1 MAFTGTNSMVQVGV
15 SMVLQD
21 RFTQEAGKI
30 SGSFNGMMNEINNW
44 NRGIN
49 MAIGYSFDAGRAMI
63 GGMYDAYKY
72 SAGVSK
78 EILLA
83 AKMSGAT
90 TKQQNEMFR
99 LAQEINSRNPL
110 TALDIASG
118 EKFMAMA
125 GNAPDQIKKMIEPA
139 AQLAAIFGM
148 NLGGKGGVADL
159 MTNIMATFN
168 IPGTQAID
176 VVDKLGIATTSTNMS
191 LNDLAAAFQYSGA
204 EFRNAKMDM
213 GTAAAAIG
221 VLGDQGIQASS
232 AGTALANMYRY
243 LTLSITG
250 QRKKGYEALKAIGI
264 DPKSLLDAKGNL
276 KDISTLIKTIGDH
289 LGKDAS
295 TQKATS
301 FFYNAVGVR
310 GSRALSGLLQDYWT
324 GRNKLETVLAKYN
337 DPKNADWTN
346 KAMQDYMNSP
356 QGKIDVL
363 TSSFE
368 NLKVSAGAALA
379 DVFNPILKGLTVI
392 AQVVNTITN
401 TGFGGWVIRIGS
413 MSLMIFTAI
422 QGFRMIYM
430 TTRMITTTFRQ
441 QNLQQTQQQTR
452 LVAMNAVYAQIEAHL
467 RTMVALQMQ
476 LTGMQMAPGTRMIL
490 PMGGTLGKSKGGKVT
505 VGVPTSISPNGRITP
520 GGYANAIS
528 GAAGAVAG
536 AAAGAAGAAAAAGGR
551 AAAGATIG
559 VGSRIL
565 GFLGGPWG
573 IGLSIGIPIIVDLLG
588 KWFSKDQEENDEAA
602 KRQDDLIQMQNL
614 IQQNMRGDITN
625 AVREG
630 VIQGNAQSPQRLRL
644 DYNSSV
650 HPGSSPAFSEDT
662 DFNYTI
668 IN

>member
-264 DPKSLLDAKGNL
+264 DPKSLLTAKGDL
-276 KDISTLIKTIGDH
+276 KDIATIIKIIGDH
-289 LGKDAS
+289 LGKNAS

-310 GSRALSGLLQDYWT
+310 GSRAMSALLQDYWT

-441 QNLQQTQQQTR
+441 QNLQQTQQQTK

-528 GAAGAVAG
+528 GAAGA
-536 AAAGAAGAAAAAGGR
+536 AAGAAGAAAAAGGR

-602 KRQDDLIQMQNL
+602 KRQEDLIQMQNL
-614 IQQNMRGDITN
+614 IQQNMSGNITN

-650 HPGSSPAFSEDT
+650 HPGSGPAFSEDT

>member
-30 SGSFNGMMNEINNW
+30 SGSFKGMMNEINDW

-90 TKQQNEMFR
+90 TQQQNEMFR

-168 IPGTQAID
+168 IPGTQATD

-204 EFRNAKMDM
+204 EFRNAKLDM

-264 DPKSLLDAKGNL
+264 EPKSLLDAKGNL
-276 KDISTLIKTIGDH
+276 KDISTLVKTIGDH

-324 GRNKLETVLAKYN
+324 GRNKLETVMAKYN

-346 KAMQDYMNSP
+346 KAMQDYMKSP
-356 QGKIDVL
+356 QGRIDAL

-379 DVFNPILKGLTVI
+379 DVFNPILKGITTI
-392 AQVVNTITN
+392 SNVVNQITN
-401 TGFGGWVIRIGS
+401 TGFGGWIIRVGS
-413 MSLMIFTAI
+413 MSVMIFTAI

-430 TTRMITTTFRQ
+430 TTRMITTTFQQ
-441 QNLQQTQQQTR
+441 QNAQQTQQQAK
-452 LVAMNAVYAQIEAHL
+452 LVGMNAVYTQMEAHL

-476 LTGMQMAPGTRMIL
+476 LTGLQMAPGTRMTL
-490 PMGGTLGKSKGGKVT
+490 PMGGTLGKSKSGNVT

-528 GAAGAVAG
+528 TATGAAAG
-536 AAAGAAGAAAAAGGR
+536 AAAGAAGR
-551 AAAGATIG
+551 AAAGATVG

-588 KWFSKDQEENDEAA
+588 KWFNKDQEENDAEAR
-602 KRQDDLIQMQNL
+602 RQEDLMQMQNL
-614 IQQNMRGDITN
+614 IQQNMAGNITN

-630 VIQGNAQSPQRLRL
+630 VIQGNSQSPQRLTI
-644 DYNSSV
+644 DYNGTV
-650 HPGSSPAFSEDT
+650 NPGAMPSFNNDP
-662 DFNYTI
+662 DFNFTLV
-668 IN
+668 N

>member
-118 EKFMAMA
+118 ERFMAMA

-168 IPGTQAID
+168 IPGSQATD

-289 LGKDAS
+289 LGKNAS

-310 GSRALSGLLQDYWT
+310 GSRAMSALLQDYWT

-441 QNLQQTQQQTR
+441 QNLHQTQQQTR

-476 LTGMQMAPGTRMIL
+476 LTGMQMAPGTRMNL

-528 GAAGAVAG
+528 SAAG

-551 AAAGATIG
+551 VAAKATFSLG
-559 VGSRIL
+559 RTLL
-565 GFLGGPWG
+565 GFLGGWP
-573 IGLSIGIPIIVDLLG
+573 GLAISIGAPVIIDLLG
-588 KWFSKDQEENDEAA
+588 GIFKDNKESNDEAA
-602 KRQDDLIQMQNL
+602 KRQEDLIQMQNL
-614 IQQNMRGDITN
+614 IQQNMSGNITN

-650 HPGSSPAFSEDT
+650 HPGSGPAFSEDT

>member
-90 TKQQNEMFR
+90 TQQQNELFR
-99 LAQEINSRNPL
+99 LAQEINARNPL

-118 EKFMAMA
+118 ERFMAMA

-168 IPGTQAID
+168 IPGSQATD

-250 QRKKGYEALKAIGI
+250 QRKKGYEALQAIGI
-264 DPKSLLDAKGNL
+264 DPKSLLTAKGDL
-276 KDISTLIKTIGDH
+276 KDIATIVKIIGDH
-289 LGKDAS
+289 LGKNAS

-310 GSRALSGLLQDYWT
+310 GSRAMSALLQDYWT

-337 DPKNADWTN
+337 DPNNANWTSN
-346 KAMQDYMNSP
+346 TMQDYMKSP
-356 QGKIDVL
+356 QGRIDAL

-392 AQVVNTITN
+392 FQIVNNITN
-401 TGFGGWVIRIGS
+401 TGFGGWIIRVGS
-413 MSLMIFTAI
+413 MSVMIFTAI

-441 QNLQQTQQQTR
+441 QNLQQTQQQTK

-476 LTGMQMAPGTRMIL
+476 LTGMQMAPGTRMNL
-490 PMGGTLGKSKGGKVT
+490 PMGGTLGKSRGGRVT

-528 GAAGAVAG
+528 GAAGA
-536 AAAGAAGAAAAAGGR
+536 AAGAAGAAAAAGR
-551 AAAGATIG
+551 VAAGATLG

-602 KRQDDLIQMQNL
+602 KRQEDLIQMQNL

-650 HPGSSPAFSEDT
+650 HPGSGPAFSDDT

>member
-30 SGSFNGMMNEINNW
+30 SGSFKGMMNEINDW

-90 TKQQNEMFR
+90 TQQQNEMFR

-139 AQLAAIFGM
+139 SQLAAIFGM

-168 IPGTQAID
+168 IPGTQAAE

-191 LNDLAAAFQYSGA
+191 LDDLAAAFQYSGA

-243 LTLSITG
+243 LTLSIAG

-264 DPKSLLDAKGNL
+264 EPKSLLDAKGNL

-324 GRNKLETVLAKYN
+324 GRNKLETVIAKYN

-346 KAMQDYMNSP
+346 KAMQDYMKSP
-356 QGKIDVL
+356 QGKIDAL

-379 DVFNPILKGLTVI
+379 DVFNPILKGITTI
-392 AQVVNTITN
+392 SNVVNQITN
-401 TGFGGWVIRIGS
+401 TGFGGWVIRVGS
-413 MSLMIFTAI
+413 MSVMIFTVI

-430 TTRMITTTFRQ
+430 TTRMITTTFQQ
-441 QNLQQTQQQTR
+441 QNAQQTQQQAK
-452 LVAMNAVYAQIEAHL
+452 LVGMNAVYTQIEAHL

-476 LTGMQMAPGTRMIL
+476 LTGLQMAPGTRMTL
-490 PMGGTLGKSKGGKVT
+490 PMGGTLGKSKSGNVT

-528 GAAGAVAG
+528 TAAGATVG
-536 AAAGAAGAAAAAGGR
+536 AAAGAAGR
-551 AAAGATIG
+551 AAAGATVG

-588 KWFSKDQEENDEAA
+588 RWFNKDQEENDEAA
-602 KRQDDLIQMQNL
+602 KRQEDLMQMQNL
-614 IQQNMRGDITN
+614 IQQNMAGNITN

-630 VIQGNAQSPQRLRL
+630 VIQGNSQSPQRLTI
-644 DYNSSV
+644 DYNGTV
-650 HPGSSPAFSEDT
+650 NPGAMPSFNNDT
-662 DFNYTI
+662 DFNFTLV
-668 IN
+668 N

>member
-90 TKQQNEMFR
+90 TQQQNELFR
-99 LAQEINSRNPL
+99 LAQEINARNPL
-110 TALDIASG
+110 TDVDITSG

-125 GNAPDQIKKMIEPA
+125 GNAPEQIKKMIEPA

-168 IPGTQAID
+168 IPGSQATD

-250 QRKKGYEALKAIGI
+250 QRKKGYEALQAIGI
-264 DPKSLLDAKGNL
+264 DPKSLLTAKGDL
-276 KDISTLIKTIGDH
+276 KDIATIVKIIGDH
-289 LGKDAS
+289 LGKNAS

-310 GSRALSGLLQDYWT
+310 GSRAMSALLQDYWT

-337 DPKNADWTN
+337 DPNNANWTSN
-346 KAMQDYMNSP
+346 TMQDYMKSP
-356 QGKIDVL
+356 QGRIDAL

-379 DVFNPILKGLTVI
+379 EVFNPILKGLTVI
-392 AQVVNTITN
+392 SQVVNTITN
-401 TGFGGWVIRIGS
+401 TGFGGWIIRIGS
-413 MSLMIFTAI
+413 MSVMIFTAI

-452 LVAMNAVYAQIEAHL
+452 LVAMNTVYAQMEAHL

-476 LTGMQMAPGTRMIL
+476 LTGMSMAPGTRMNL

-520 GGYANAIS
+520 GGYANVIS
-528 GAAGAVAG
+528 SAAG

-602 KRQDDLIQMQNL
+602 KRQEDLIQMQNL

-630 VIQGNAQSPQRLRL
+630 VIQGNAQSPQRVRV
-644 DYNSSV
+644 DYNGSV
-650 HPGSSPAFSEDT
+650 HPGSGPAFSDDT

>member
-90 TKQQNEMFR
+90 TQQQNEMFR

-139 AQLAAIFGM
+139 SQLAAIFGM

-264 DPKSLLDAKGNL
+264 DPKSLLTAKGDL
-276 KDISTLIKTIGDH
+276 KDIATIIKIIGDH
-289 LGKDAS
+289 LGKNAS

-310 GSRALSGLLQDYWT
+310 GSRAMSALLQDYWT

-337 DPKNADWTN
+337 DPNNANWASNT
-346 KAMQDYMNSP
+346 MQDYINSP
-356 QGKIDVL
+356 QGRIDVL

-392 AQVVNTITN
+392 SQVVNSITN

-413 MSLMIFTAI
+413 MSVMIFTAI

-441 QNLQQTQQQTR
+441 QNLQQTQQQTK

-476 LTGMQMAPGTRMIL
+476 LTGMQMAPGTRMNL

-520 GGYANAIS
+520 GGYVNAIS
-528 GAAGAVAG
+528 SAAG

-551 AAAGATIG
+551 VAAGATIG

-602 KRQDDLIQMQNL
+602 KRQEDLIQMQNL
-614 IQQNMRGDITN
+614 IQQNMSGNITN

-644 DYNSSV
+644 DYNGSV
-650 HPGSSPAFSEDT
+650 HPGSGPAFSDDT

>member
-90 TKQQNEMFR
+90 TQQQNELFR
-99 LAQEINSRNPL
+99 LAQEINARNPL
-110 TALDIASG
+110 TDVDITSG

-125 GNAPDQIKKMIEPA
+125 GNAPEQIKKMIEPA

-168 IPGTQAID
+168 IPGSQATD

-250 QRKKGYEALKAIGI
+250 QRKKGYEALQAIGI
-264 DPKSLLDAKGNL
+264 DPKSLLTAKGDL
-276 KDISTLIKTIGDH
+276 KDIATIIKIIGDH
-289 LGKDAS
+289 LGKNAS

-310 GSRALSGLLQDYWT
+310 GSRAMSALLQDYWT

-337 DPKNADWTN
+337 DPNNANWTSN
-346 KAMQDYMNSP
+346 TMQDYMKSP
-356 QGKIDVL
+356 QGRIDAL

-379 DVFNPILKGLTVI
+379 EVFNPILKGLTVI
-392 AQVVNTITN
+392 SQVVNTITN

-413 MSLMIFTAI
+413 MSVMIFTAI

-452 LVAMNAVYAQIEAHL
+452 LVAMNTVYAQMEAHL

-476 LTGMQMAPGTRMIL
+476 LTGMSMAPGTRMNL

-520 GGYANAIS
+520 GGYANVIS
-528 GAAGAVAG
+528 SAAG

-602 KRQDDLIQMQNL
+602 KRQEDLIQMQNL

-630 VIQGNAQSPQRLRL
+630 VIQGNTQSPQRVRV
-644 DYNSSV
+644 DYNGSV
-650 HPGSSPAFSEDT
+650 HPGSGPAFSDDT

>member
-90 TKQQNEMFR
+90 TQQQNAMFR

-110 TALDIASG
+110 TAVDISSG

-168 IPGTQAID
+168 IPGSQATD

-250 QRKKGYEALKAIGI
+250 QRKKGYEALQAIGI
-264 DPKSLLDAKGNL
+264 DPKSLLTAKGDL
-276 KDISTLIKTIGDH
+276 KDIATIVKIIGDH
-289 LGKDAS
+289 LGKNAS

-310 GSRALSGLLQDYWT
+310 GSRAMSALLQDYWT

-337 DPKNADWTN
+337 DPNNANWTSN
-346 KAMQDYMNSP
+346 TMQDYMKSP
-356 QGKIDVL
+356 QGRIDAL

-379 DVFNPILKGLTVI
+379 EVFNPILKGLTVI
-392 AQVVNTITN
+392 SQVVNTITN

-413 MSLMIFTAI
+413 MSVMIFTAI

-441 QNLQQTQQQTR
+441 QNLQQTQQQTK
-452 LVAMNAVYAQIEAHL
+452 LVAMNAVYVQIEAHL
-467 RTMVALQMQ
+467 RTIVALQMQ
-476 LTGMQMAPGTRMIL
+476 LTGMQMAPGTRMNL
-490 PMGGTLGKSKGGKVT
+490 PMGGTLGKSNGGKVT

-520 GGYANAIS
+520 GGYANVIG
-528 GAAGAVAG
+528 GAAG
-536 AAAGAAGAAAAAGGR
+536 AAAGAAGAAAAAGR

-602 KRQDDLIQMQNL
+602 KRQEDLIQMQNI

-630 VIQGNAQSPQRLRL
+630 VIQGNAQSPQRVQL
-644 DYNSSV
+644 DYNGSV
-650 HPGSSPAFSEDT
+650 HPGSGPAFSDDT

>member
-250 QRKKGYEALKAIGI
+250 QRKKGYKALKAIGI
-264 DPKSLLDAKGNL
+264 DPKSLLTAKGDL
-276 KDISTLIKTIGDH
+276 KDIATIIKIIGDH
-289 LGKDAS
+289 LGKNAS

-310 GSRALSGLLQDYWT
+310 GSRAMSALLQDYWT

-356 QGKIDVL
+356 QGRIDVL

-476 LTGMQMAPGTRMIL
+476 LTGMQMAPGTRMNL

-528 GAAGAVAG
+528 SAAG

-602 KRQDDLIQMQNL
+602 KRQEDLIQMQNL
-614 IQQNMRGDITN
+614 IQQNMSGNITN

-650 HPGSSPAFSEDT
+650 HPGSGPAFSEDT

>member
-90 TKQQNEMFR
+90 TQQQNEMFR

-168 IPGTQAID
+168 IPGSQATD

-324 GRNKLETVLAKYN
+324 GRNKLETVMAKYN
-337 DPKNADWTN
+337 DPKNANWTN

-356 QGKIDVL
+356 QGRIDAL

-379 DVFNPILKGLTVI
+379 DVFNPVLKGLTVI
-392 AQVVNTITN
+392 SQIVNTITN

-413 MSLMIFTAI
+413 MSVMIFTAI

-441 QNLQQTQQQTR
+441 QNLQQTQQQTK
-452 LVAMNAVYAQIEAHL
+452 LVAMNVVYAQIEAHL

-476 LTGMQMAPGTRMIL
+476 LTGMQMAPGTRMNL

-528 GAAGAVAG
+528 SAAG

-551 AAAGATIG
+551 AAAKATFSLG
-559 VGSRIL
+559 RTLL
-565 GFLGGPWG
+565 GFLGGWP
-573 IGLSIGIPIIVDLLG
+573 GLAISIGAPIIIDLLG
-588 KWFSKDQEENDEAA
+588 GIFKDNKESNDEAA
-602 KRQDDLIQMQNL
+602 KRQEDLIQMQNL
-614 IQQNMRGDITN
+614 IQQNMSGNITN

-650 HPGSSPAFSEDT
+650 HPGSGPAFSEDT

>member
-90 TKQQNEMFR
+90 TQQQNEMFR

-168 IPGTQAID
+168 IPGTQATD

-289 LGKDAS
+289 LGKNAS

-310 GSRALSGLLQDYWT
+310 GSRAMSALLQDYWT

-476 LTGMQMAPGTRMIL
+476 LTGMQMAPGTRMNL

-528 GAAGAVAG
+528 SAAG
-536 AAAGAAGAAAAAGGR
+536 AAAGAAGAAAAAGR
-551 AAAGATIG
+551 AAAGATLG

-602 KRQDDLIQMQNL
+602 KRQEDLIQMQNL
-614 IQQNMRGDITN
+614 IQQNMSGNITN

-650 HPGSSPAFSEDT
+650 HPGSGPAFSEDT

>member
-49 MAIGYSFDAGRAMI
+49 MAIGYSFDASRAMI

-90 TKQQNEMFR
+90 TQQQNELFR
-99 LAQEINSRNPL
+99 LAQEINARNPL
-110 TALDIASG
+110 TALDISSG
-118 EKFMAMA
+118 ERFMAMA

-168 IPGTQAID
+168 IPGSQATD

-250 QRKKGYEALKAIGI
+250 QRKKGYEALQAIGI
-264 DPKSLLDAKGNL
+264 DPKSLLTAKGDL
-276 KDISTLIKTIGDH
+276 KDIATIVKIIGDH
-289 LGKDAS
+289 LGKNAS

-310 GSRALSGLLQDYWT
+310 GSRAMSALLQDYWT

-337 DPKNADWTN
+337 DPNNANWTSN
-346 KAMQDYMNSP
+346 TMQDYMKSP
-356 QGKIDVL
+356 QGRIDAL

-392 AQVVNTITN
+392 SQVVNTITN

-413 MSLMIFTAI
+413 MSVMIFTAI

-452 LVAMNAVYAQIEAHL
+452 LVAMNVVYAQMEAHL
-467 RTMVALQMQ
+467 RTMVALQME
-476 LTGMQMAPGTRMIL
+476 LTGMQMAPGTRMNL

-520 GGYANAIS
+520 GGYVNAIS
-528 GAAGAVAG
+528 GAAG

-551 AAAGATIG
+551 VAAKATFSLG
-559 VGSRIL
+559 RTLL
-565 GFLGGPWG
+565 GFLGGWP
-573 IGLSIGIPIIVDLLG
+573 GLAISIGAPIIIDLLSG
-588 KWFSKDQEENDEAA
+588 IFKDNKESNDEAA
-602 KRQDDLIQMQNL
+602 KRQEDLIQMQNL

-644 DYNSSV
+644 DYNGSV
-650 HPGSSPAFSEDT
+650 HPGSGPAFSDDT

-668 IN
+668 VN

>member
-90 TKQQNEMFR
+90 TQQQNEMFR

-118 EKFMAMA
+118 ERFMAMA

-168 IPGTQAID
+168 IPGSQATD

-264 DPKSLLDAKGNL
+264 DPKSLLTAKGDL
-276 KDISTLIKTIGDH
+276 KDIATIVKIIGDH
-289 LGKDAS
+289 LGKNAS

-310 GSRALSGLLQDYWT
+310 GSRAMSALLQDYWT

-337 DPKNADWTN
+337 DPNNDNWTSN
-346 KAMQDYMNSP
+346 TMQDYMKSP
-356 QGKIDVL
+356 QGRIDAL

-392 AQVVNTITN
+392 SHIVNNITN
-401 TGFGGWVIRIGS
+401 TGFGGWIIRVGS
-413 MSLMIFTAI
+413 MSVMIFTAI

-441 QNLQQTQQQTR
+441 QNLQQTQQQTK

-490 PMGGTLGKSKGGKVT
+490 PMGGTLGKSKGGRVT

-520 GGYANAIS
+520 GGYVNAIS
-528 GAAGAVAG
+528 GAAGA
-536 AAAGAAGAAAAAGGR
+536 AAGAARAAAAAGR

-602 KRQDDLIQMQNL
+602 KRQEDLIQMQNL

-650 HPGSSPAFSEDT
+650 HPGSGPAFSEDT

>member
-30 SGSFNGMMNEINNW
+30 SGSFKGMMNEINDW

-90 TKQQNEMFR
+90 TQQQNEMFR

-125 GNAPDQIKKMIEPA
+125 GNAPDHIKKMIEPA

-168 IPGTQAID
+168 IPGTQATD

-264 DPKSLLDAKGNL
+264 EPKSLLDAKGNL
-276 KDISTLIKTIGDH
+276 KDISTLVKTIGDH

-324 GRNKLETVLAKYN
+324 GRNKLETVMAKYN

-346 KAMQDYMNSP
+346 KAMQDYIKSP
-356 QGKIDVL
+356 QGRIDAL

-379 DVFNPILKGLTVI
+379 DVFNPILKGITTI
-392 AQVVNTITN
+392 SNVVNQITN
-401 TGFGGWVIRIGS
+401 TGFGGWIIRVGS
-413 MSLMIFTAI
+413 MSVMIFTAI

-430 TTRMITTTFRQ
+430 TTRMITTTFQQ
-441 QNLQQTQQQTR
+441 QNAQQTQQQAK
-452 LVAMNAVYAQIEAHL
+452 LVGMNAVYTQMEAHL

-476 LTGMQMAPGTRMIL
+476 LTGLQMAPGTRMTL
-490 PMGGTLGKSKGGKVT
+490 PMGGTLGKSKSGNVT

-528 GAAGAVAG
+528 TATGAAAG
-536 AAAGAAGAAAAAGGR
+536 AAAGAAGR
-551 AAAGATIG
+551 AAAGATVG

-588 KWFSKDQEENDEAA
+588 KWFNKDQEENDAEA
-602 KRQDDLIQMQNL
+602 KRQEDLMQMQNL
-614 IQQNMRGDITN
+614 IQQNMAGNITN

-630 VIQGNAQSPQRLRL
+630 VIQGNSQSPQRLTI
-644 DYNSSV
+644 DYNGTV
-650 HPGSSPAFSEDT
+650 NPGAMPSFNNDP
-662 DFNYTI
+662 DFNFTL

>member
-30 SGSFNGMMNEINNW
+30 SGSFKGMMNEINDW

-90 TKQQNEMFR
+90 TQQQNEMFR

-139 AQLAAIFGM
+139 SQLAAIFGM

-168 IPGTQAID
+168 IPGTQATD

-264 DPKSLLDAKGNL
+264 EPKSLLDAKGNL

-324 GRNKLETVLAKYN
+324 GRNKLETVMAKYN

-346 KAMQDYMNSP
+346 KAMQDYMKSP
-356 QGKIDVL
+356 QGRIDAL

-379 DVFNPILKGLTVI
+379 DVFNPILKGITTI
-392 AQVVNTITN
+392 SNVVNQITN

-413 MSLMIFTAI
+413 MSVMIFTAI

-430 TTRMITTTFRQ
+430 TTRMITTTFQQ
-441 QNLQQTQQQTR
+441 QNAQQTQQQAK
-452 LVAMNAVYAQIEAHL
+452 LVGMNAVYTQMEAHL

-476 LTGMQMAPGTRMIL
+476 LTGLQMAPGTRMTL
-490 PMGGTLGKSKGGKVT
+490 PMGGTLGKSKSGNVT

-528 GAAGAVAG
+528 TAAG
-536 AAAGAAGAAAAAGGR
+536 AAAGAAAGSAGR
-551 AAAGATIG
+551 AAAGATVG

-588 KWFSKDQEENDEAA
+588 KWFNKDQEENDEAA
-602 KRQDDLIQMQNL
+602 KRQEDLMQMQNL
-614 IQQNMRGDITN
+614 IQQNMTGNITN

-630 VIQGNAQSPQRLRL
+630 VIQGNLQSPQRI
-644 DYNSSV
+644 SV
-650 HPGSSPAFSEDT
+650 NVNGSTHPGSIPINADSIDT
-662 DFNYTI
+662 DITL

>member
-1 MAFTGTNSMVQVGV
+1 
-15 SMVLQD
+15 
-21 RFTQEAGKI
+21 
-30 SGSFNGMMNEINNW
+30 
-44 NRGIN
+44 
-49 MAIGYSFDAGRAMI
+49 
-63 GGMYDAYKY
+63 
-72 SAGVSK
+72 
-78 EILLA
+78 
-83 AKMSGAT
+83 
-90 TKQQNEMFR
+90 
-99 LAQEINSRNPL
+99 
-110 TALDIASG
+110 
-118 EKFMAMA
+118 
-125 GNAPDQIKKMIEPA
+125 
-139 AQLAAIFGM
+139 
-148 NLGGKGGVADL
+148 
-159 MTNIMATFN
+159 MATFN
-168 IPGTQAID
+168 IPGTQATD

-264 DPKSLLDAKGNL
+264 EPKSLLDAKGNL
-276 KDISTLIKTIGDH
+276 KDISTLVKTIGDH

-324 GRNKLETVLAKYN
+324 GRNKLETVMAKYN
-337 DPKNADWTN
+337 DPNNANWTSN
-346 KAMQDYMNSP
+346 AMQDYMKSP
-356 QGKIDVL
+356 QGRIDAL

-379 DVFNPILKGLTVI
+379 DVFNPILKGITTI
-392 AQVVNTITN
+392 SNVVNQITN
-401 TGFGGWVIRIGS
+401 TGFGGWIIRVGS
-413 MSLMIFTAI
+413 MSVMIFTAI

-430 TTRMITTTFRQ
+430 TTRMITTTFQQ
-441 QNLQQTQQQTR
+441 QNAQQTQQQAK
-452 LVAMNAVYAQIEAHL
+452 LVGMNAVYTQMEAHL

-476 LTGMQMAPGTRMIL
+476 LTGLQMAPGTRMTL
-490 PMGGTLGKSKGGKVT
+490 PMGGTLGKSKSGNVT

-528 GAAGAVAG
+528 TATGAAAG
-536 AAAGAAGAAAAAGGR
+536 AAAGAAGR
-551 AAAGATIG
+551 AAAGATVG

-588 KWFSKDQEENDEAA
+588 KWFNKDQEENDEAA
-602 KRQDDLIQMQNL
+602 KRQEDLMQMQNL
-614 IQQNMRGDITN
+614 IQQNMTSNLTN

-630 VIQGNAQSPQRLRL
+630 VIQGNSQSPQRLTI
-644 DYNSSV
+644 DYNGTV
-650 HPGSSPAFSEDT
+650 NPGAMPSFNNDT
-662 DFNYTI
+662 DFNFTLV
-668 IN
+668 N

>member
-30 SGSFNGMMNEINNW
+30 SGSFKGMMNEINDW

-90 TKQQNEMFR
+90 TQQQNEMFR

-118 EKFMAMA
+118 ERFMAMA

-168 IPGTQAID
+168 IHGTQATD
-176 VVDKLGIATTSTNMS
+176 VVDKLGIATTSTNLS

-204 EFRNAKMDM
+204 EFRNAKMDV

-264 DPKSLLDAKGNL
+264 EPKSLLDAKGNL
-276 KDISTLIKTIGDH
+276 KDISTLVKTIGDH

-324 GRNKLETVLAKYN
+324 GRNKLETVMAKYN

-346 KAMQDYMNSP
+346 KAMQDYMKSP
-356 QGKIDVL
+356 QGRIDAL
-363 TSSFE
+363 TSSLE

-379 DVFNPILKGLTVI
+379 DVFNPILKGITTI
-392 AQVVNTITN
+392 SNVVNQITN
-401 TGFGGWVIRIGS
+401 TGFGGWVIRVGS
-413 MSLMIFTAI
+413 MSVMIFTAI

-430 TTRMITTTFRQ
+430 TTRMITTTFQQ
-441 QNLQQTQQQTR
+441 QNAQQTQQQAK
-452 LVAMNAVYAQIEAHL
+452 LVGMNAVYTQMEAHL

-476 LTGMQMAPGTRMIL
+476 LTGMQMAPGTRMTL
-490 PMGGTLGKSKGGKVT
+490 PMGGTLGKSKSGNVT

-528 GAAGAVAG
+528 TATGAAAG
-536 AAAGAAGAAAAAGGR
+536 AAAGAAGR
-551 AAAGATIG
+551 AAAGATVG

-588 KWFSKDQEENDEAA
+588 KWFNKDQEENDEAA
-602 KRQDDLIQMQNL
+602 KRQEDLMQMQNL
-614 IQQNMRGDITN
+614 IQQNIASNMTN
-625 AVREG
+625 AVSEG
-630 VIQGNAQSPQRLRL
+630 VIQGNSQSPQRLTI
-644 DYNSSV
+644 DYNGTV
-650 HPGSSPAFSEDT
+650 NPGAMPSFNNDT
-662 DFNYTI
+662 DFNFTLV
-668 IN
+668 N

>member
-30 SGSFNGMMNEINNW
+30 SGSFKGMMNEINDW

-90 TKQQNEMFR
+90 TQQQNEMFR

-168 IPGTQAID
+168 IPGTQATD

-204 EFRNAKMDM
+204 EFRNAKLDM

-264 DPKSLLDAKGNL
+264 EPKSLLDAKGNL
-276 KDISTLIKTIGDH
+276 KDISTLVKTIGDH

-324 GRNKLETVLAKYN
+324 GRNKLETVIAKYN

-346 KAMQDYMNSP
+346 KAMQDYMKSP
-356 QGKIDVL
+356 QGRIDAL

-379 DVFNPILKGLTVI
+379 DVFNPILKGITTI
-392 AQVVNTITN
+392 SNVVNQITN
-401 TGFGGWVIRIGS
+401 TGFGGWIIRVGS
-413 MSLMIFTAI
+413 MSVMIFTAI

-430 TTRMITTTFRQ
+430 TTRMITTTFQQ
-441 QNLQQTQQQTR
+441 QNAQQTQQQAK
-452 LVAMNAVYAQIEAHL
+452 LVGMNAVYTQMEAHL

-476 LTGMQMAPGTRMIL
+476 LTGLQMAPGTRMTL
-490 PMGGTLGKSKGGKVT
+490 PMGGTLGKSKSGNVT

-528 GAAGAVAG
+528 TATGAAAG
-536 AAAGAAGAAAAAGGR
+536 AAAGAAGR
-551 AAAGATIG
+551 AAAGATVG

-588 KWFSKDQEENDEAA
+588 KWFNKDQEENDEAA
-602 KRQDDLIQMQNL
+602 KRQEDLMQMQNL
-614 IQQNMRGDITN
+614 IQQNMAGNITN

-630 VIQGNAQSPQRLRL
+630 VIQGNSQSPQRLTI
-644 DYNSSV
+644 DYNGTV
-650 HPGSSPAFSEDT
+650 NPGAMPSFNNDT
-662 DFNYTI
+662 DFNFTLV
-668 IN
+668 N

>member
-30 SGSFNGMMNEINNW
+30 SGSFKGMMNEINDW

-90 TKQQNEMFR
+90 TQQQNEMFR

-168 IPGTQAID
+168 IPGTQATD

-204 EFRNAKMDM
+204 EFRNAKLDM

-276 KDISTLIKTIGDH
+276 KDISTLVKTIGDH

-324 GRNKLETVLAKYN
+324 GRNKLETVIAKYN

-346 KAMQDYMNSP
+346 KAMQDYMKSP
-356 QGKIDVL
+356 QGRIDAL

-368 NLKVSAGAALA
+368 NLKVSAGAAMA
-379 DVFNPILKGLTVI
+379 DVFNPILKGITTI
-392 AQVVNTITN
+392 SNVVNQITN
-401 TGFGGWVIRIGS
+401 TGFGGWVIRVGS
-413 MSLMIFTAI
+413 MSVMIFTAI

-430 TTRMITTTFRQ
+430 TTRMITTTFQQ
-441 QNLQQTQQQTR
+441 QNAQQTQQQAK
-452 LVAMNAVYAQIEAHL
+452 LVGMNAVYTQMEAHL

-476 LTGMQMAPGTRMIL
+476 LTGMQMAPGTRMTL
-490 PMGGTLGKSKGGKVT
+490 PMGGTLGKSKSGNVT

-528 GAAGAVAG
+528 TAEGAAAG
-536 AAAGAAGAAAAAGGR
+536 AAAGAAGR
-551 AAAGATIG
+551 AAAGATVG

-588 KWFSKDQEENDEAA
+588 KWFNKDQEENDEAA
-602 KRQDDLIQMQNL
+602 KRQEDLMQMQNL
-614 IQQNMRGDITN
+614 IQQNMASNLTN

-630 VIQGNAQSPQRLRL
+630 VIQGNSQSPQRLTI
-644 DYNSSV
+644 DYNGTV
-650 HPGSSPAFSEDT
+650 NPGAMPSFNNDT
-662 DFNYTI
+662 DFNFTLV
-668 IN
+668 N

>member
-30 SGSFNGMMNEINNW
+30 SGSFKGMMNEINDW

-63 GGMYDAYKY
+63 GGIYDAYKY

-78 EILLA
+78 EIFLA

-90 TKQQNEMFR
+90 TQQQNELFK
-99 LAQEINSRNPL
+99 LAQDINSRNPL

-118 EKFMAMA
+118 ERFMAMA

-168 IPGTQAID
+168 IPGSQAVD
-176 VVDKLGIATTSTNMS
+176 VVNKLGIATTSTNMS
-191 LNDLAAAFQYSGA
+191 LNDLAAAFQYSGS

-264 DPKSLLDAKGNL
+264 EPKSLLDAKGNL
-276 KDISTLIKTIGDH
+276 KDISTLVKTIGDH

-324 GRNKLETVLAKYN
+324 GRNKLETVMARYH
-337 DPKNADWTN
+337 DPKNADWSN
-346 KAMQDYMNSP
+346 NAIQEWMKKPIGRIAA
-356 QGKIDVL
+356 L
-363 TSSFE
+363 TSSLE

-379 DVFNPILKGLTVI
+379 DVFNPILKGITMI
-392 AQVVNTITN
+392 SNVVNQITN
-401 TGFGGWVIRIGS
+401 TGFGGWIIRVGS
-413 MSLMIFTAI
+413 MSVMIFTAI

-430 TTRMITTTFRQ
+430 TTKMITTTFQQ
-441 QNLQQTQQQTR
+441 QNAQQTQQQAK
-452 LVAMNAVYAQIEAHL
+452 LVGINAVYTQMEAHL

-490 PMGGTLGKSKGGKVT
+490 PMGGTLGKSKSGNVT

-520 GGYANAIS
+520 AGYANATS
-528 GAAGAVAG
+528 AAAGA
-536 AAAGAAGAAAAAGGR
+536 AAAGAAGAAAGR
-551 AAAGATIG
+551 AAAGATVG

-588 KWFSKDQEENDEAA
+588 RWFNKEQEENDEAA
-602 KRQDDLIQMQNL
+602 KRQEDLIQMQNL
-614 IQQNMRGDITN
+614 IQQNMTGNITN

-630 VIQGNAQSPQRLRL
+630 VIQGNLQSPQQRL
-644 DYNSSV
+644 YVGVNGST
-650 HPGSSPAFSEDT
+650 HPGSIP
-662 DFNYTI
+662 
-668 IN
+668 INANPIDADLTLIN

>member
-99 LAQEINSRNPL
+99 LAQEINARNPL

-118 EKFMAMA
+118 ERFMAMA

-168 IPGTQAID
+168 IPGSQATD

-264 DPKSLLDAKGNL
+264 DPKSLLTAKGDL
-276 KDISTLIKTIGDH
+276 KDIATIIKIIGDH
-289 LGKDAS
+289 LGKNAS

-310 GSRALSGLLQDYWT
+310 GSRAMSALLQDYWT

-441 QNLQQTQQQTR
+441 QNLQQTQQQTK
-452 LVAMNAVYAQIEAHL
+452 LVAMNTVYAQIEAHL

-476 LTGMQMAPGTRMIL
+476 LTGMQMAPGTRMNL

-528 GAAGAVAG
+528 SAAGAAAG
-536 AAAGAAGAAAAAGGR
+536 AAGAAGAAAAAGR
-551 AAAGATIG
+551 AAAGATLG

-602 KRQDDLIQMQNL
+602 KRHEDLIQMQNL
-614 IQQNMRGDITN
+614 IQQNMSGNITN

-650 HPGSSPAFSEDT
+650 HPGSGPAFSEDT

>member
-90 TKQQNEMFR
+90 TQQQNEMFR

-118 EKFMAMA
+118 ERFMAMA

-168 IPGTQAID
+168 IPGSQATD

-213 GTAAAAIG
+213 GSAAAAIG

-264 DPKSLLDAKGNL
+264 DPKSLLTAKGDL
-276 KDISTLIKTIGDH
+276 KDIATIVKIIGDH
-289 LGKDAS
+289 LGKNAS

-310 GSRALSGLLQDYWT
+310 GSRAMSALLQDYWT

-337 DPKNADWTN
+337 DPNNANWTSN
-346 KAMQDYMNSP
+346 TMQDYMKSP
-356 QGKIDVL
+356 QGRIDAL

-392 AQVVNTITN
+392 SHIVNNITN
-401 TGFGGWVIRIGS
+401 TGFGGWIIRVGS
-413 MSLMIFTAI
+413 MSVMIFTAI

-441 QNLQQTQQQTR
+441 QNLQQTQHQTK

-490 PMGGTLGKSKGGKVT
+490 PMGGTLGKSKGGRVT
-505 VGVPTSISPNGRITP
+505 VGVPTSGRINP

-528 GAAGAVAG
+528 SAAG
-536 AAAGAAGAAAAAGGR
+536 AAAGAAGAATAAGAAAAAGGR

-602 KRQDDLIQMQNL
+602 KRQEDLIQMQNI

-644 DYNSSV
+644 DYNGSV
-650 HPGSSPAFSEDT
+650 HPGSGPAFSDDT

>member
-90 TKQQNEMFR
+90 TQQQNEMFR

-118 EKFMAMA
+118 ERFMAMA

-168 IPGTQAID
+168 IPGSQATD

-213 GTAAAAIG
+213 GSAAAAIG

-264 DPKSLLDAKGNL
+264 DPKSLLTAKGDL
-276 KDISTLIKTIGDH
+276 KDIATIVKIIGDH
-289 LGKDAS
+289 LGKNAS

-310 GSRALSGLLQDYWT
+310 GSRAMSALLQDYWT

-337 DPKNADWTN
+337 DPNNANWTSN
-346 KAMQDYMNSP
+346 TMKDYMKSP
-356 QGKIDVL
+356 QGRIDAL

-392 AQVVNTITN
+392 SHIVNNITN
-401 TGFGGWVIRIGS
+401 TGFGGWIIRVGS
-413 MSLMIFTAI
+413 MSVMIFTAI

-441 QNLQQTQQQTR
+441 QNLQQTQQQTK

-490 PMGGTLGKSKGGKVT
+490 PMGGTLGKSKGGRVT
-505 VGVPTSISPNGRITP
+505 VGVPNSGRINP

-528 GAAGAVAG
+528 SAAG
-536 AAAGAAGAAAAAGGR
+536 AAAGAAGAATAAGAAAAAGGR

-602 KRQDDLIQMQNL
+602 KRQEDLIQMQNI

-644 DYNSSV
+644 DYNGSV
-650 HPGSSPAFSEDT
+650 HPGSGPAFSDDT

>member
-204 EFRNAKMDM
+204 EFRNAKIDM

-264 DPKSLLDAKGNL
+264 DPKSLLDARGNL

-289 LGKDAS
+289 LGKNAS

-310 GSRALSGLLQDYWT
+310 GSRAMSALLQDYWT

-346 KAMQDYMNSP
+346 KAMRDYMNSP

-528 GAAGAVAG
+528 SAAGAAAG
-536 AAAGAAGAAAAAGGR
+536 AAGAAGAAAAAGR
-551 AAAGATIG
+551 AAAGATLG

-650 HPGSSPAFSEDT
+650 HPGSGPAFSEDT

>member
-30 SGSFNGMMNEINNW
+30 SGSFKGMMNEINDW

-90 TKQQNEMFR
+90 TQQQNEMFR

-168 IPGTQAID
+168 IPGTQATD
-176 VVDKLGIATTSTNMS
+176 LVDKLGIATTSTNMS

-264 DPKSLLDAKGNL
+264 EPKSLLDAKGNL
-276 KDISTLIKTIGDH
+276 KDISTLVKTIGDH

-324 GRNKLETVLAKYN
+324 GRNKLETVMAKYN
-337 DPKNADWTN
+337 DPNNANWTSN
-346 KAMQDYMNSP
+346 AMQDYMKSP
-356 QGKIDVL
+356 QGRIDAL

-379 DVFNPILKGLTVI
+379 DVFNPILKGITTI
-392 AQVVNTITN
+392 SNVVNQITN
-401 TGFGGWVIRIGS
+401 TGFGGWIIRVGS
-413 MSLMIFTAI
+413 MSVMIFTAI

-430 TTRMITTTFRQ
+430 TTRMITTTFQQ
-441 QNLQQTQQQTR
+441 QNAQQTQQQAK
-452 LVAMNAVYAQIEAHL
+452 LVGMNAVYTQMEAHL

-476 LTGMQMAPGTRMIL
+476 LTGLQMAPGTRMTL
-490 PMGGTLGKSKGGKVT
+490 PMGGTLGKSKSGNVT

-528 GAAGAVAG
+528 TATGAAAG
-536 AAAGAAGAAAAAGGR
+536 AAAGAAGR
-551 AAAGATIG
+551 AAAGATVG

-588 KWFSKDQEENDEAA
+588 KWFNKDQEENDEAA
-602 KRQDDLIQMQNL
+602 KRQEDLMQMQNL
-614 IQQNMRGDITN
+614 IQQNMTSNLTN

-630 VIQGNAQSPQRLRL
+630 VIQGNSQSPQRLTI
-644 DYNSSV
+644 DYNGTV
-650 HPGSSPAFSEDT
+650 NPGAMPSFNSDS
-662 DFNYTI
+662 DFNFTLV
-668 IN
+668 N

>member
-90 TKQQNEMFR
+90 TQQQNELFR
-99 LAQEINSRNPL
+99 LAQEINARNPL

-118 EKFMAMA
+118 ERFMAMA

-168 IPGTQAID
+168 IPGSQATD

-213 GTAAAAIG
+213 GSAAAAIG

-264 DPKSLLDAKGNL
+264 DPKSLLTAKGDL
-276 KDISTLIKTIGDH
+276 KDIATIVKIIGDH
-289 LGKDAS
+289 LGKNAS

-310 GSRALSGLLQDYWT
+310 GSRAMSALLQDYWT

-337 DPKNADWTN
+337 DPNNANWTSN
-346 KAMQDYMNSP
+346 TMQDYMKSP
-356 QGKIDVL
+356 QGRIDAL

-392 AQVVNTITN
+392 SHIVNNITN
-401 TGFGGWVIRIGS
+401 TGFGGWIIRVGS
-413 MSLMIFTAI
+413 MSVMIFTAI

-441 QNLQQTQQQTR
+441 QNLQQTQQQTK

-490 PMGGTLGKSKGGKVT
+490 PMGGTLGKSKGGRVT
-505 VGVPTSISPNGRITP
+505 VGVPTSGRINP

-528 GAAGAVAG
+528 SAAG

-602 KRQDDLIQMQNL
+602 KRQEDLIQMQNI

-644 DYNSSV
+644 DYNGSV
-650 HPGSSPAFSEDT
+650 HPGSGPAFSDDT

>member
-90 TKQQNEMFR
+90 TQQQNEMFR

-118 EKFMAMA
+118 ERFMAMA

-168 IPGTQAID
+168 IPGSQATD

-264 DPKSLLDAKGNL
+264 DPKSLLTAKGDL
-276 KDISTLIKTIGDH
+276 KDIATIVKIIGDH
-289 LGKDAS
+289 LGKNAS

-310 GSRALSGLLQDYWT
+310 GSRAMSALLQDYWT

-337 DPKNADWTN
+337 DPNNDNWTSN
-346 KAMQDYMNSP
+346 TMQDYMKSP
-356 QGKIDVL
+356 QGRIDAL

-392 AQVVNTITN
+392 SHIVNNITN
-401 TGFGGWVIRIGS
+401 TGFGGWIIRVGS
-413 MSLMIFTAI
+413 MSVMIFTAI

-441 QNLQQTQQQTR
+441 QNLQQTQQQTK

-490 PMGGTLGKSKGGKVT
+490 PMGGTLGKSKGGRVT

-520 GGYANAIS
+520 GGYVNAIS
-528 GAAGAVAG
+528 GAAG
-536 AAAGAAGAAAAAGGR
+536 AAAGAAGAAAAAGR

-602 KRQDDLIQMQNL
+602 KRQEDLIQMQNL

-650 HPGSSPAFSEDT
+650 HPGSGPAFSEDT

>member
-30 SGSFNGMMNEINNW
+30 SGSFKGMMNEINDW

-90 TKQQNEMFR
+90 TQQQNEMFR

-118 EKFMAMA
+118 ERFMAMA

-139 AQLAAIFGM
+139 SQLAAIFGM

-168 IPGTQAID
+168 IPGTQATD

-264 DPKSLLDAKGNL
+264 EPKSLLDAKGNL

-324 GRNKLETVLAKYN
+324 GRNKLETVMAKYN
-337 DPKNADWTN
+337 DPNNADWTN
-346 KAMQDYMNSP
+346 KAMQDYMKSP
-356 QGKIDVL
+356 QGRIDAL

-379 DVFNPILKGLTVI
+379 DVFNPILKGITVI
-392 AQVVNTITN
+392 SNVVNQITN

-413 MSLMIFTAI
+413 MSVMIFTAI

-430 TTRMITTTFRQ
+430 TTKMITTTFQQ
-441 QNLQQTQQQTR
+441 QNAQQTQQQAK
-452 LVAMNAVYAQIEAHL
+452 LVGMNAVYTQMEAHL

-476 LTGMQMAPGTRMIL
+476 LTGMQMAPGTRMTL
-490 PMGGTLGKSKGGKVT
+490 PMGGTLGKSKSGNVT

-528 GAAGAVAG
+528 T
-536 AAAGAAGAAAAAGGR
+536 AAGAAGRTAAKAPFSLGK
-551 AAAGATIG
+551 TL
-559 VGSRIL
+559 L
-565 GFLGGPWG
+565 GFFGGWP
-573 IGLSIGIPIIVDLLG
+573 GLAISIGAPVIIDLLSG
-588 KWFSKDQEENDEAA
+588 IFKDNQESHDAEA
-602 KRQDDLIQMQNL
+602 KRQEDLMQMQNL
-614 IQQNMRGDITN
+614 IQQNMTGNITN

-630 VIQGNAQSPQRLRL
+630 VIQGNSQSPQRI
-644 DYNSSV
+644 SV
-650 HPGSSPAFSEDT
+650 NINGSTHPGSIPINADSIDT
-662 DFNYTI
+662 DITL

>member
-168 IPGTQAID
+168 IPGTQATD

-289 LGKDAS
+289 LGKNAS

-310 GSRALSGLLQDYWT
+310 GSRAMSALLQDYWT

-413 MSLMIFTAI
+413 MSVMIFTAI

-528 GAAGAVAG
+528 GAAGAAAG
-536 AAAGAAGAAAAAGGR
+536 AAGAAGAAAAAVGR

-602 KRQDDLIQMQNL
+602 KRQEDLIQMQNL
-614 IQQNMRGDITN
+614 IQQNMSGNITN

-650 HPGSSPAFSEDT
+650 HPGSGPAFSEDT

>member
-90 TKQQNEMFR
+90 TQQQNELFR
-99 LAQEINSRNPL
+99 LAQEINARNPL

-139 AQLAAIFGM
+139 SKLAAIFGM

-264 DPKSLLDAKGNL
+264 DPKSLLTAKGDL
-276 KDISTLIKTIGDH
+276 KDIATIVKIIGDH
-289 LGKDAS
+289 LGKNAS

-310 GSRALSGLLQDYWT
+310 GSRAMSALLQDYWT

-337 DPKNADWTN
+337 DPNNANWTSN
-346 KAMQDYMNSP
+346 TMKDYMKSP
-356 QGKIDVL
+356 QGRIDVL

-379 DVFNPILKGLTVI
+379 DVFNPVLKDLTVI
-392 AQVVNTITN
+392 AQIVNSITN

-441 QNLQQTQQQTR
+441 QNLQQTQQQTK

-476 LTGMQMAPGTRMIL
+476 LTGMQMAPGTRMNL
-490 PMGGTLGKSKGGKVT
+490 PMGGTLGKSKSGNVT

-520 GGYANAIS
+520 GGYANMIS
-528 GAAGAVAG
+528 T
-536 AAAGAAGAAAAAGGR
+536 AGAAGVATGAAVAAGSR
-551 AAAGATIG
+551 VAAGATIG

-602 KRQDDLIQMQNL
+602 KRQEDLMQMQNL
-614 IQQNMRGDITN
+614 IQQNMSGNITN

-630 VIQGNAQSPQRLRL
+630 VIQGNSQSPQRLRL

-650 HPGSSPAFSEDT
+650 HPGSSPVFSNDT

>member
-250 QRKKGYEALKAIGI
+250 QRKKGYKALKAIGI
-264 DPKSLLDAKGNL
+264 DPKSLLTAKGDL
-276 KDISTLIKTIGDH
+276 KDIATIIKIIGDH
-289 LGKDAS
+289 LGKNAS

-310 GSRALSGLLQDYWT
+310 GSRAMSALLQDYWT

-452 LVAMNAVYAQIEAHL
+452 LVAMNAVYTQIEAHL

-476 LTGMQMAPGTRMIL
+476 LTGMQMAPGTRMNL

-528 GAAGAVAG
+528 SAAG

-602 KRQDDLIQMQNL
+602 KRQEDLIQMQNL
-614 IQQNMRGDITN
+614 IQQNMSGNITN

-650 HPGSSPAFSEDT
+650 HPGSGPAFSEDT

>member
-118 EKFMAMA
+118 ERFMAMA

-168 IPGTQAID
+168 IPGTQATD

-250 QRKKGYEALKAIGI
+250 QRKKGYEALKSIGI
-264 DPKSLLDAKGNL
+264 DPKSLLTAKGDL
-276 KDISTLIKTIGDH
+276 KDIATIIKIIGDH
-289 LGKDAS
+289 LGKNAS

-310 GSRALSGLLQDYWT
+310 GSRAMSALLQDYWT

-528 GAAGAVAG
+528 SAAGAAAG
-536 AAAGAAGAAAAAGGR
+536 AAGAAGAAAAAGR
-551 AAAGATIG
+551 AAAGATLG

-602 KRQDDLIQMQNL
+602 KRQEDLIQMQNL
-614 IQQNMRGDITN
+614 IQQNMSGNITN

-650 HPGSSPAFSEDT
+650 HPGSGPAFSEDT

>member
-90 TKQQNEMFR
+90 TQQQNELFR
-99 LAQEINSRNPL
+99 LAQEINARNPL

-118 EKFMAMA
+118 ERFMAMA

-168 IPGTQAID
+168 IPGSQATD

-213 GTAAAAIG
+213 GSAAAAIG

-264 DPKSLLDAKGNL
+264 DPKSLLTAKGDL
-276 KDISTLIKTIGDH
+276 KDIATIVKIIGDH
-289 LGKDAS
+289 LGKNAS

-310 GSRALSGLLQDYWT
+310 GSRAMSALLQDYWT

-337 DPKNADWTN
+337 DPNNANWTSN
-346 KAMQDYMNSP
+346 TMQDYMKSP
-356 QGKIDVL
+356 QGRIDAL

-392 AQVVNTITN
+392 SHIVNNITN
-401 TGFGGWVIRIGS
+401 TGFGGWIIRVGS
-413 MSLMIFTAI
+413 MSVMIFTAI

-441 QNLQQTQQQTR
+441 QNLQQTQQQTK

-490 PMGGTLGKSKGGKVT
+490 PMGGTLGKSKGGRVT
-505 VGVPTSISPNGRITP
+505 VGVPTSGRINP

-528 GAAGAVAG
+528 SAAG
-536 AAAGAAGAAAAAGGR
+536 AAAGAAGAATAAGAAAAGGR

-602 KRQDDLIQMQNL
+602 KRQEDLIQMQNI

-644 DYNSSV
+644 DYNGSV
-650 HPGSSPAFSEDT
+650 HPGSGPAFSDDT

>member
-168 IPGTQAID
+168 IPGSQAID

-250 QRKKGYEALKAIGI
+250 QRKKGYKALQAIGI
-264 DPKSLLDAKGNL
+264 DPKSLLTAKGDL
-276 KDISTLIKTIGDH
+276 KDITTIVKIIGDH
-289 LGKDAS
+289 LGKNAS
-295 TQKATS
+295 TKKATS

-310 GSRALSGLLQDYWT
+310 GSRAMSALLQDYWT

-337 DPKNADWTN
+337 DPNNDNWTSN
-346 KAMQDYMNSP
+346 TMQDYMKSP
-356 QGKIDVL
+356 QGRIDAL

-392 AQVVNTITN
+392 SHIVNNITN
-401 TGFGGWVIRIGS
+401 TGFGGWIIRVGS
-413 MSLMIFTAI
+413 MSVMIFTAI

-441 QNLQQTQQQTR
+441 QNLQQTQQQTK

-490 PMGGTLGKSKGGKVT
+490 PMGGTLGKSKGGRVT

-520 GGYANAIS
+520 GGYVNAIS
-528 GAAGAVAG
+528 GAAGAAAG
-536 AAAGAAGAAAAAGGR
+536 AAGAAGAAAAAGR
-551 AAAGATIG
+551 AAAGATLG

-602 KRQDDLIQMQNL
+602 KRQEDLIQMQNL

-650 HPGSSPAFSEDT
+650 HPGSGPAFSEDT

>member
-289 LGKDAS
+289 LGKNAS

-310 GSRALSGLLQDYWT
+310 GSRAMSALLQDYWT

-441 QNLQQTQQQTR
+441 QNLQQTQQQTK

-528 GAAGAVAG
+528 SAAGAAAG
-536 AAAGAAGAAAAAGGR
+536 AAGAAGAAAAAGR
-551 AAAGATIG
+551 AAAGATLG

-614 IQQNMRGDITN
+614 IQQNMSGNITN

-650 HPGSSPAFSEDT
+650 HPGSGPAFSEDT

>member
-30 SGSFNGMMNEINNW
+30 SGSFKGMMNEINDW

-90 TKQQNEMFR
+90 TQQQNEMFR

-168 IPGTQAID
+168 IPGTQATE

-276 KDISTLIKTIGDH
+276 KDISTLVKTIGDH

-324 GRNKLETVLAKYN
+324 GRNKLETVMAKYN
-337 DPKNADWTN
+337 DPNNANWTN
-346 KAMQDYMNSP
+346 KAMQDYMKSP
-356 QGKIDVL
+356 QGRIDAL

-379 DVFNPILKGLTVI
+379 DVFNPILKGITTI
-392 AQVVNTITN
+392 SNVVNQITN
-401 TGFGGWVIRIGS
+401 TGFGGWVIRVGS
-413 MSLMIFTAI
+413 MSVMIFTAI

-430 TTRMITTTFRQ
+430 TTRMITTTFQQ
-441 QNLQQTQQQTR
+441 QNAQQTQQQAK
-452 LVAMNAVYAQIEAHL
+452 LVGMNAVYTQMEAHL

-476 LTGMQMAPGTRMIL
+476 LTGMQMAPGTRMTL
-490 PMGGTLGKSKGGKVT
+490 PMGGTLGKSKSGNVT

-528 GAAGAVAG
+528 TATGAAAG
-536 AAAGAAGAAAAAGGR
+536 AAAGAAGR
-551 AAAGATIG
+551 AAAGATVG

-588 KWFSKDQEENDEAA
+588 KWFNKDQEENDEAA
-602 KRQDDLIQMQNL
+602 KRQEDLMQMQNL
-614 IQQNMRGDITN
+614 IQQNMAGNITN

-630 VIQGNAQSPQRLRL
+630 VIQGNSQSPQRLTI
-644 DYNSSV
+644 DYNGTV
-650 HPGSSPAFSEDT
+650 NPGAMPSFNNDT
-662 DFNYTI
+662 DFNFTLV
-668 IN
+668 N